1 MKTLRQE
8 WLQLLILAVPFCAVA
23 LLWDK
28 LPGQMP
34 MQWDAN
40 LHPVYYEPKILATL
54 LLPCSNLAVTVL
66 MMVLPRIDPRFAGYD
81 AETKASLWHTFSII
95 RRTTTLFLSI
105 VAVVVLL
112 MSFHP
117 AFPLTPI
124 LVVGLAVLLMIYGN
138 LLTKLRPNWF
148 FGIRTPWT
156 MESRDVWVKTH
167 RLGGR
172 LMIGGGFCFLVLLAP
187 PIQPYGVWVALA
199 VAAFMAIVPVVY
211 SYIVCA
217 RLRRG

>member
-1 MKTLRQE
+1 MKTLRKE

-28 LPGQMP
+28 LPAQMP
-34 MQWDAN
+34 TQWDASS
-40 LHPVYYEPKILATL
+40 HPGTYRPKALATL
-54 LLPCSNLAVTVL
+54 ILPCANLALAVL
-66 MMVLPRIDPRFAGYD
+66 LMVLPRIDPRYAGYD
-81 AETKASLWHTFSII
+81 AETKASLWHTFSIM
-95 RRTTTLFLSI
+95 RRTFTLFISI
-105 VAVVVLL
+105 VAVLL
-112 MSFHP
+112 MVYPLHP
-117 AFPLTPI
+117 ALPFIPI
-124 LVVGLAVLLMIYGN
+124 LIVGMAVLLVIFGN
-138 LLTKLRPNWF
+138 LLSKLRPNWF

-172 LMIGGGFCFLVLLAP
+172 LMIGGGFCLLVLLVP
-187 PIQPYGVWVALA
+187 PIKPYFVWVLLA
-199 VAAFMAIVPVVY
+199 IMAFMAIVPVVY

>member
-1 MKTLRQE
+1 MKTLRKE

-28 LPGQMP
+28 LPAQMP

-40 LHPVYYEPKILATL
+40 LHPVYYEPKMLAALVLPCANLALAVL
-54 LLPCSNLAVTVL
+54 LLVF
-66 MMVLPRIDPRFAGYD
+66 PRIDPRFSGYD
-81 AETKASLWHTFSII
+81 EETKASLWHTFSII
-95 RRTTTLFLSI
+95 RRTATLFLSI

-138 LLTKLRPNWF
+138 LFTKLRPNWF

-156 MESRDVWVKTH
+156 LESRDVWVKTH

-172 LMIGGGFCFLVLLAP
+172 LMIVGGFCFLTLLVP
-187 PIQPYGVWVALA
+187 PVKPYTVWVILA
-199 VAAFMAIVPVVY
+199 IAAFMAIVPVVY

-217 RLRRG
+217 RSRPG